1 MRRSS
6 SRRSIAR
13 SAAFV
18 PFLATVAAA
27 AAFALVLRQIPAVPH
42 IPDLMAFSFV
52 VAIVMQQTPVV
63 ELPSALGTGL
73 YLASV
78 GLFASAV
85 AVTTHGS
92 GVPRAT
98 VVRLGT
104 VAGIAASLI
113 ASVPSVDSVT
123 VAFIVLPLAAAAAL
137 LVLSLAVAGA
147 TVGSRLLS

>member
-1 MRRSS
+1 M
-6 SRRSIAR
+6 
-13 SAAFV
+13 

-27 AAFALVLRQIPAVPH
+27 AAFALVLRQIPAVPR
-42 IPDLMAFSFV
+42 IPDLLAFLFV

-92 GVPRAT
+92 GVSRAT
-98 VVRLGT
+98 VVRLGS

-147 TVGSRLLS
+147 TVGSRLLRSPR

>member
-1 MRRSS
+1 M
-6 SRRSIAR
+6 
-13 SAAFV
+13 

-27 AAFALVLRQIPAVPH
+27 AVSALVLRQIPAVPR

-52 VAIVMQQTPVV
+52 VAIVMQQTPVI

-85 AVTTHGS
+85 AVTTHGP
-92 GVPRAT
+92 GAPRAT
-98 VVRLGT
+98 VARVSS

-113 ASVPSVDSVT
+113 ASIPSLDSVT
-123 VAFIVLPLAAAAAL
+123 VAFVVLPLAAAAAL
-137 LVLSLAVAGA
+137 FVAALAMAGA
-147 TVGSRLLS
+147 TVGSRLLRSSR